1 MMPDRNDNSNSV
13 NPVDSNPDIFGESN
27 RLDWLAFCY
36 VADEL
41 TDAQRV
47 DFETQLSSDI
57 DAQEALA
64 NAVALGRSVFEIQR
78 PMQPAADV
86 HAQLPHVQ
94 TRHDQTRH
102 AQMRSQSHSSRA
114 GGLVRS
120 GQTGWKYWI
129 AAASV
134 IAVASLIAFSA
145 TSSESQPVVAVH
157 RSVGNDLDAVDLQT
171 DGDAIESIDL
181 WLTDLVYFDMPA
193 KRNEALTTDDWDA
206 ADDFS
211 DEVAFQDDE
220 SMDLDVSLVTFY
232 SDVLGGSD
240 IDAVENRNGV
250 EL

>member
-1 MMPDRNDNSNSV
+1 MMPDRNDNSNSE
-13 NPVDSNPDIFGESN
+13 NTVDSNPDIFGESN

-86 HAQLPHVQ
+86 HAQLPHAV
-94 TRHDQTRH
+94 
-102 AQMRSQSHSSRA
+102 MPKLRSQSHSSTA
-114 GGLVRS
+114 KELVPS
-120 GQTGWKYWI
+120 SQSGWKYWI

-134 IAVASLIAFSA
+134 IAIASLIAFSA
-145 TSSESQPVVAVH
+145 TSSESKPVVAVH
-157 RSVGNDLDAVDLQT
+157 RNVDNDLDAVNLQT

-193 KRNEALTTDDWDA
+193 KRNEAVTTDDWDA

-220 SMDLDVSLVTFY
+220 SVDLDVSLVTFY

-240 IDAVENRNGV
+240 IDDVENRNGV

>member
-1 MMPDRNDNSNSV
+1 MMPDRNDNLNSA
-13 NPVDSNPDIFGESN
+13 NPDIFEESD

-86 HAQLPHVQ
+86 HAQMRHTQ
-94 TRHDQTRH
+94 TRHV
-102 AQMRSQSHSSRA
+102 QMRSQSRSSRA
-114 GGLVRS
+114 RGLVRS

-181 WLTDLVYFDMPA
+181 WLTDLVYFDMTA